1 MDKLYTIYTSPPTN
15 YIVYYKV
22 LKKYRT
28 NYVIRLLLGFYTFH
42 TTTFTVEVFG
52 EERAYK
58 YAFPSGPLYI
68 EIGPKRSLNYAPPP
82 PPPSLYCSHHHICVY
97 VLTVYKYEKRK
108 KKITKI
114 SYRQLK
120 IYISNHTLE
129 YNAYYCSLPAIS
141 SASQIANVKAI
152 NNNIVRGGNAR
163 ASCFYLPIDKLLLII
178 IYVPA
183 GV

>member
-1 MDKLYTIYTSPPTN
+1 MPIIKIIYDYGTYYILQFYRWIKYSMDKLYTIYTSPPTN

-82 PPPSLYCSHHHICVY
+82 PSLYCSHHHICVY
-97 VLTVYKYEKRK
+97 VQQYTSTKKRGK
-108 KKITKI
+108 KKK
-114 SYRQLK
+114 QK
-120 IYISNHTLE
+120 
-129 YNAYYCSLPAIS
+129 
-141 SASQIANVKAI
+141 
-152 NNNIVRGGNAR
+152 
-163 ASCFYLPIDKLLLII
+163 YLTDN
-178 IYVPA
+178 
-183 GV
+183 